1 MSSIEHR
8 SAGARLYT
16 AQELHDL
23 RRNVVRFARTF
34 PTGPE
39 RNQHRQI
46 ALSLRAL
53 FRNSAWLE
61 SHVVDGAA
69 MRP

>member
-1 MSSIEHR
+1 MSSIER
-8 SAGARLYT
+8 MSAKRRFYT
-16 AQELHDL
+16 SQELYEL

-34 PTGPE
+34 PPGSE

-53 FRNSAWLE
+53 FRNSAWLLN
-61 SHVVDGAA
+61 HVVEDRAA
-69 MRP
+69 LS